1 MLGFSKNLKE
11 IRKIIEEQEMD
22 KQIEKPLDTE
32 LKRSNAIKNS
42 SKFFSEDEKL
52 KKFKKDIGNLDEIDS
67 RLDELSKLVK
77 ELKEQKETIKESV
90 MKYMNINGTD
100 IVQLG
105 DGKKYSLIKTS
116 VKINPLTR
124 KRLPEHLTRYYKTVE
139 GISED
144 QAEEQSET
152 VLKWII
158 STNDQKE
165 ERCSLKRICRK
176 IKN

>member
-1 MLGFSKNLKE
+1 MLSFSKNLKE
-11 IRKIIEEQEMD
+11 IRKIIEEQDM
-22 KQIEKPLDTE
+22 EKKSEELVDTE
-32 LKRSNAIKNS
+32 LKRSDAINNS
-42 SKFFSEDEKL
+42 SKFFTDDEKL
-52 KKFKKDIGNLDEIDS
+52 KKFKKDIRNLDEIDS

-90 MKYMNINGTD
+90 MDYMNINGTD

-105 DGKKYSLIKTS
+105 GGKKYTLIKSS

-165 ERCSLKRICRK
+165 ERYSLKRICRK
-176 IKN
+176 INN